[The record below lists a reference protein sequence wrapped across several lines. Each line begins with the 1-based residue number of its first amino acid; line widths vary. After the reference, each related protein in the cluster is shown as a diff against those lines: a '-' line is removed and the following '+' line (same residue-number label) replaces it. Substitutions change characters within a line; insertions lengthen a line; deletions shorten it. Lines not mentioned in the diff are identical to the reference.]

1 MERKNNVKKSFKL
14 KKRQINLE
22 AIQLTNKA
30 IDTILPSQECW
41 LLWLKPDQNVA
52 VLKHSVL
59 QLNAVLHGHCAP
71 RWLKQV
77 KAKRD

>member
-1 MERKNNVKKSFKL
+1 MWANKKKETKKMIWREKNNVKKSFKL
-14 KKRQINLE
+14 KKKQINLE

-30 IDTILPSQECW
+30 IDTILPSWECW

-59 QLNAVLHGHCAP
+59 
-71 RWLKQV
+71 
-77 KAKRD
+77 